1 MPARAGVAGATATTT
16 DASTDDPQALVVSYW
31 FDAGDEGHAYD
42 AVVRLTGRRLGVTGI
57 PRRGDTFSQDESVAG
72 VLPGTGRVSLT
83 AWIYGITAGEWTV
96 DARLISGGPAG
107 RHETRPRAGSPPQ
120 LQRASWSWRRWG
132 LRPAAE
138 DPIATRWAL
147 LAPLARQPAV
157 IPGSYTTLAIVGF
170 VLALLL
176 QVAILTRQGL
186 PAGPP
191 FAASLITIL
200 GGLIGAKLW
209 YKVLHP
215 DEPLIRGGGWAV
227 DGFLVVF
234 PVVAA
239 ITLFAWDLPI
249 GRVFDASTP
258 GIFVAVAIG
267 RVGCFLTGCCA
278 GRCTASRWGIWS
290 SDRRVGAR
298 RIPTQLLE
306 SAAGLLLAGSS
317 LAAVLAGGLAVPG
330 AVFVISFVIYAVVRQ
345 ALLRLRAEQ
354 RKSARTLPLTA
365 AAAGLV
371 ILVVAALALAQG
383 A

>member
-1 MPARAGVAGATATTT
+1 MPARAGVAGATAAT
-16 DASTDDPQALVVSYW
+16 DASNDDPQALVVSYW
-31 FDAGDEGHAYD
+31 FEADDEGDAYD
-42 AVVRLTGRRLGVTGI
+42 TVVRITGRRLGVTGV
-57 PRRGDTFSQDESVAG
+57 PRRGDTFSQDETVQG

-107 RHETRPRAGSPPQ
+107 RHQTRPRAGSPPQ
-120 LQRASWSWRRWG
+120 LERATWSWRRWR
-132 LRPAAE
+132 LRPAPE
-138 DPIATRWAL
+138 QPISTRWAL

-157 IPGSYTTLAIVGF
+157 IPGSYTVLAVVGF
-170 VLALLL
+170 VLALVL

-186 PAGPP
+186 PAGQPL
-191 FAASLITIL
+191 AASVIAII

-239 ITLFAWDLPI
+239 VTLFAWGLPV

-258 GIFVAVAIG
+258 GIFLAVGIG

-306 SAAGLLLAGSS
+306 SAAGLLLAGTS

-330 AVFVISFVIYAVVRQ
+330 AVFVISFAIYAVVRQ

-354 RKSARTLPLTA
+354 RRSARTLPLTA

-371 ILVVAALALAQG
+371 IVVVAAVALAQG
-383 A
+383 G